1 MNTEVKFPQDFLWGS
16 ATASY
21 QIEGAVHEDGRG
33 ESIWDTFCRQSG
45 AISDG
50 SSGDVACDHYHRYRD
65 DVALMAQL
73 GLKGYRFSIAWPR
86 ILPRGTGKVNQAGL
100 DFYSRLVDTLLEHG
114 ITPFATLYHW
124 DLPQALQDKGGWT
137 QRAIVDAFVEY
148 TDVISRHLSDRV
160 HNWMTLN
167 EPWVSSF
174 LGYGIGMHA
183 PGVSDRKAYL
193 YTSHHLLLAH
203 GRAVGVLRA
212 HGDSRTKVGIANANA
227 WVHPLTDSPEDIA
240 AARRFDGFFN
250 RWFLDPIYKGEYPP
264 DMIEIIGAENLP
276 IEDGDLKIIAAP
288 TDFLGVNYYTHNIIS
303 HNDNFGS
310 LSETLHIQ
318 QNMNESAEHT
328 EMGWEVYPEGL
339 YNLLTSIQRNYA
351 PKAIYITENGA
362 AFVDEVTADDQVH
375 DDRRI
380 AYLQSHF
387 AQANRAM
394 QEGVPLKGYFVWSLM
409 DNFEWGFGYT
419 KRFGI
424 VYVDYPTQRR
434 IVKDSGKWYA
444 NVIKQNQ
451 VALAEA

>member
-1 MNTEVKFPQDFLWGS
+1 MTTEVKFPQDFLWGT

-21 QIEGAVHEDGRG
+21 QIEGATDKDGRG
-33 ESIWDTFCRQSG
+33 ASIWDVFCDRPG

-50 SSGDVACDHYHRYRD
+50 SSGDVACDHYHRYPED
-65 DVALMAQL
+65 IALMAEL
-73 GLKGYRFSIAWPR
+73 GLKAYRFSIAWPR
-86 ILPRGTGKVNQAGL
+86 ILPQGTGQVNQAGL

-137 QRAIVDAFVEY
+137 QRFVTDAFAEY
-148 TDVISRHLSDRV
+148 ADVISRHLGDRI
-160 HNWMTLN
+160 HNWMTVN

-183 PGVSDRKAYL
+183 PGVADRIAYL
-193 YTSHHLLLAH
+193 HASHHLLLAH

-212 HGDSRTKVGIANANA
+212 NGSSDTKVGIVNANTWA
-227 WVHPLTDSPEDIA
+227 HPLTDSPEDLA
-240 AARRFDGFFN
+240 ATRRFDGFFN
-250 RWFLDPIYKGEYPP
+250 RWFLDPVYKGEYPP
-264 DMIEIIGAENLP
+264 DMIEIVGAENLP
-276 IEDGDLKIIAAP
+276 IEDGDLKTISAP
-288 TDFLGVNYYTHNIIS
+288 IDFVGVNYYTRNIIS

-310 LSETLHIQ
+310 LSETLHFQ

-339 YNLLTSIQRNYA
+339 YNMLMQIHRDYA

-362 AFVDEVTADDQVH
+362 AFEDTVTPDGQVH
-375 DDRRI
+375 DERRV
-380 AYLQSHF
+380 AYLQNHF
-387 AQANRAM
+387 AQAHRAL
-394 QEGVPLKGYFVWSLM
+394 QDGAPLKGYFVWSFL

-424 VYVDYPTQRR
+424 VYVDYPTQKR

-444 NVIKQNQ
+444 NFIKANQ
-451 VALAEA
+451 LVLA